1 MKFSPFW
8 NHIPQLLFPR
18 LERVFAEA
26 LTEEHKKIIAIL
38 EVVRIEECIHQNRS
52 WTGRPAYDW
61 VPFARFFVAKAI
73 LNVAATC
80 DMIARVEVDINL
92 RRILGWE
99 LGKRLPDESAF
110 SRVNATLACL
120 NIPLRA
126 QEALANAQVKD
137 RGICHT
143 AHDSSA
149 IKARETARN
158 TRKSVVVKARKR
170 GRPRKGESV
179 VQKVPSG
186 VERYLPMT
194 PGEMEREIPK
204 ACNWGGKTNSQGKY
218 EYWKGYKLHVSV
230 VSGGLPVACLLTSAS
245 VHDSQAA
252 PFLIK
257 KTARKVQGYYL
268 ADAAYDSAALKTLS
282 GNLGLV
288 PIIDENPRRN
298 GEKTPMEPDRA
309 RRYKDRTMV
318 ERFFARLKDEFGARM
333 IYVRGN
339 RKVFAHL
346 MYGVLALMGDQLLQG
361 TP

>member
-8 NHIPQLLFPR
+8 RHIPQLLFPR
-18 LERVFAEA
+18 LERVFEEA

-38 EVVRIEECIHQNRS
+38 EVVRIEEVIRQDRS

-61 VPFARFFVAKAI
+61 VPFARFFVVKAI

-80 DMIARVEVDINL
+80 DLIARVEVDSNL

-99 LGKRLPDESAF
+99 SGKTLPDESAF
-110 SRVNATLACL
+110 SRVNAKLAHL

-149 IKARETARN
+149 IKAREKARN
-158 TRKSVVVKARKR
+158 ARKSVVLPSKKR

-179 VQKVPSG
+179 APKVPSG

-194 PGEMEREIPK
+194 PGEMERAIPK
-204 ACNWGGKTNSQGKY
+204 ACNWGGKQNSQGKY
-218 EYWKGYKLHVSV
+218 EVWKGYKLHVSV
-230 VSGGLPVACLLTSAS
+230 AEGGLPVACLLTSAS

-257 KTARKVQGYYL
+257 KTARKVQGYCL

-282 GNLGLV
+282 GKLGLV
-288 PIIDENPRRN
+288 PIIDLNPRRK
-298 GEKTPMEPDRA
+298 GEKRPMEADRA

-318 ERFFARLKDEFGARM
+318 ERFFARLKDEFGGRM
-333 IYVRGN
+333 IYVRGD

-346 MYGVLALMGDQLLQG
+346 MYGVLALMADQLLQS
-361 TP
+361 TS

>member
-1 MKFSPFW
+1 MKFSQLW
-8 NHIPQLLFPR
+8 NRIPQLLFPR
-18 LERVFAEA
+18 IERVFAEE

-38 EVVRIEECIHQNRS
+38 EVVRIEECIHQTRS
-52 WTGRPAYDW
+52 WTGPPAYDW

-80 DMIARVEVDINL
+80 DMIARVEVDLNL

-110 SRVNATLACL
+110 SRVNATLSSL

-143 AHDSSA
+143 AHDS
-149 IKARETARN
+149 E
-158 TRKSVVVKARKR
+158 
-170 GRPRKGESV
+170 
-179 VQKVPSG
+179 
-186 VERYLPMT
+186 
-194 PGEMEREIPK
+194 
-204 ACNWGGKTNSQGKY
+204 
-218 EYWKGYKLHVSV
+218 
-230 VSGGLPVACLLTSAS
+230 
-245 VHDSQAA
+245 
-252 PFLIK
+252 
-257 KTARKVQGYYL
+257 
-268 ADAAYDSAALKTLS
+268 ALKTLS

-288 PIIDENPRRN
+288 PIIDENPRRS
-298 GEKTPMEPDRA
+298 GEKRPMEPDRA

-346 MYGVLALMGDQLLQG
+346 MYGVLALMADQLLQS

>member
-18 LERVFAEA
+18 FERIFAEV

-38 EVVRIEECIHQNRS
+38 EVVRIEESIHQNRS

-61 VPFARFFVAKAI
+61 VPFARFFVAKAV
-73 LNVAATC
+73 LNIAATR
-80 DMIARVEVDINL
+80 DMIARVEVDGNL
-92 RRILGWE
+92 RRILGWK

-110 SRVNATLACL
+110 SRVNSTLACL

-158 TRKSVVVKARKR
+158 TRKSVVVKSRKR

-194 PGEMEREIPK
+194 PGKMERAIPK
-204 ACNWGGKTNSQGKY
+204 VCNWGGKKNSQGKH

-230 VSGGLPVACLLTSAS
+230 VEGGLPVACLLTSAS
-245 VHDSQAA
+245 VHDSQAS

-257 KTARKVQGYYL
+257 SYCKCQCMT
-268 ADAAYDSAALKTLS
+268 S
-282 GNLGLV
+282 
-288 PIIDENPRRN
+288 
-298 GEKTPMEPDRA
+298 
-309 RRYKDRTMV
+309 
-318 ERFFARLKDEFGARM
+318 
-333 IYVRGN
+333 
-339 RKVFAHL
+339 
-346 MYGVLALMGDQLLQG
+346 
-361 TP
+361 